1 MVVTQ
6 IMKKGGKSKWNDH
19 SVSPAIR
26 QTLQHW
32 AYKLTKKDFNDEL
45 KERKI
50 KNKANN
56 N

>member
-1 MVVTQ
+1 
-6 IMKKGGKSKWNDH
+6 MKKGGKNKWNDH

-45 KERKI
+45 KERK
-50 KNKANN
+50 NKK
-56 N
+56 